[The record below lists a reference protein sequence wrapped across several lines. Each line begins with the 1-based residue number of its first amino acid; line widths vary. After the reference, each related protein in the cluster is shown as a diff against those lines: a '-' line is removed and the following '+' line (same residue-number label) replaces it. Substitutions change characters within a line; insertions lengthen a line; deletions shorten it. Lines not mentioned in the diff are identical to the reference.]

1 MRSLESLIAE
11 RPYLSAARTYCAA
24 HHLGNS
30 HPPSHIRFASR
41 WVWCFRASVPSG
53 LALFANHLPN
63 GGNRLSRPQP
73 RIMIYVQS
81 LHGVGHMVRA
91 SRIAEGL
98 TKFANVLLISAGR
111 TVPDFAPPP
120 SVAHLPLPGIL
131 RDPSDMT
138 IRSEDLSVPF
148 DQVLKNRSAIL
159 KQCILSSL
167 ADLLLIEYFPFQR
180 WELATEILQVIETF
194 KHANPRALIC
204 CSVRDFPKPP
214 ADARHTQLIA
224 QTIDAYFDAIFVH
237 GDPRVCGDWP
247 CFLTCPAMKPPL
259 RFTGYIAPAQG
270 RIDAD
275 LLTAENSTN
284 AQEAVLLSVG
294 GGAGSYDILSAGVE
308 AWHKLVMDGL
318 VADRTMKV
326 FVGPYVNASEFKSLR
341 ATVDRARNVSV
352 LPFSDAFLPMLT
364 RASLSISCA
373 GYNTCVETLSAN
385 VRAVLIPSED
395 VSDQRPRASR
405 LAAAGVGSVI
415 FRERLT
421 AENLM
426 SAIMMELR
434 KPRPSLEFALNGVD
448 VTSLEIKQLLS
459 A

>member
-1 MRSLESLIAE
+1 M
-11 RPYLSAARTYCAA
+11 
-24 HHLGNS
+24 
-30 HPPSHIRFASR
+30 
-41 WVWCFRASVPSG
+41 
-53 LALFANHLPN
+53 
-63 GGNRLSRPQP
+63 SRPQP

-81 LHGVGHMVRA
+81 LHGVGHLVRA
-91 SRIAEGL
+91 CRIAEGL
-98 TKFANVLLISAGR
+98 TRFANVLLISAGR

-120 SVAHLPLPGIL
+120 SVAHLTLPGIL
-131 RDPSDMT
+131 RDPADMT
-138 IRSEDLSVPF
+138 IRSEDLSIPF
-148 DQVLKNRSAIL
+148 DQVLKSRSAIL

-180 WELATEILQVIETF
+180 WELGTEILEVIETF
-194 KHANPRALIC
+194 KRANPRALVC

-214 ADARHTQLIA
+214 SDARHTQLIA
-224 QTIDAYFDAIFVH
+224 QTIDAHFDAIFVH
-237 GDPRVCGDWP
+237 GDPRICGDWP
-247 CFLTCPAMKPPL
+247 SFLTCPAMKPPL
-259 RFTGYIAPAQG
+259 RFTGYIAPVQR

-275 LLTAENSTN
+275 SLTARNRTN
-284 AQEAVLLSVG
+284 THGAVLLSVG
-294 GGAGSYDILSAGVE
+294 GGSGCYDILSAGVE

-326 FVGPYVNASEFKSLR
+326 FVGPYLSDSESKSLR
-341 ATVDRARNVSV
+341 AMIERARNVSM
-352 LPFSDAFLPMLT
+352 LPFSAAFLSMLM

-373 GYNTCVETLSAN
+373 GYNTCVETMIAN
-385 VRAVLIPSED
+385 VRTVLIPSED

-421 AENLM
+421 VENLM